1 MGKDSWGAHACAAV
15 LLLACAC
22 AREPAELP
30 EQGVEFWTVPEV
42 PAGAALE
49 VNGRAVDPELLRGY
63 LLPLWAER
71 WDDHADLDEAT
82 RAFFAAPRALFAPL
96 VRGVLLLQE
105 AERRWPTLEEPL
117 VAAADAEMQRASG
130 AVYEA
135 LRQRIGADGV
145 RAHLEREVRKRLLL
159 DAFGAEAEPVR
170 EEEVYARYEAMLI
183 EVDDPAALA
192 RRGVDFAASAPR
204 IRAELERARA
214 VERQEA
220 WLDAQEPSARV
231 RATVP
236 GGAVTAW

>member
-1 MGKDSWGAHACAAV
+1 M
-15 LLLACAC
+15 
-22 AREPAELP
+22 P
-30 EQGVEFWTVPEV
+30 EQGVEFWTVPEL
-42 PAGAALE
+42 PGGAALE
-49 VNGRAVDPELLRGY
+49 VDGHAVDHELLRSH

-71 WDDHADLDEAT
+71 WDDHADLDDAT
-82 RAFFAAPRALFAPL
+82 RAFFAEPRALFAPL
-96 VRGVLLLQE
+96 VRDVLLLQE
-105 AERRWPTLEEPL
+105 AERRWPTLDEPL
-117 VAAADAEMQRASG
+117 LAAADAEMRRASG

-135 LRQRIGADGV
+135 LRQRLGEAGV
-145 RAHLEREVRKRLLL
+145 RAPLEREVRKRLLL

-220 WLDAQEPSARV
+220 WLDARESSARA
-231 RATVP
+231 RATAP

>member
-1 MGKDSWGAHACAAV
+1 VGKIPSGWRAAAAV
-15 LLLACAC
+15 LLLASAC

-30 EQGVEFWTVPEV
+30 EQGVEFWTVPEL
-42 PAGAALE
+42 PTGAALE
-49 VNGRAVDPELLRGY
+49 VNGRAVDPELVRAY

-71 WDDHADLDEAT
+71 WDDHADRAEAT
-82 RAFFAAPRALFAPL
+82 RAFFAAPRALFEPL

-117 VAAADAEMQRASG
+117 LAAADAEMQRVTG

-135 LRQRIGADGV
+135 LRQRIGAAGV
-145 RAHLEREVRKRLLL
+145 RAHLERELRKRLLL
-159 DAFGAEAEPVR
+159 EAFGAEAEPVR
-170 EEEVYARYEAMLI
+170 EEEVYERYEAMLT

-192 RRGVDFAASAPR
+192 RRGVDFAASAPQ

-220 WLDAQEPSARV
+220 WLDAQEPTARV